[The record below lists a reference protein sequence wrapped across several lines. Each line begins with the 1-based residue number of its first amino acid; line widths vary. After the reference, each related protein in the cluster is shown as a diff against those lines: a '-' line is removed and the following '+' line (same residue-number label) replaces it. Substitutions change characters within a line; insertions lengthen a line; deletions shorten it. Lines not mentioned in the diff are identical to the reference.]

1 MQKHNKNQQNSKE
14 TVMNFR
20 QFLKESRRKEYNVRE
35 NSDLIDNDIED
46 LLNTDDLFETKRPR
60 FRDGFRD
67 DIDEGRNYTQE
78 RDFSK
83 DSNPFVPGEKYE
95 PTERDLDRML
105 DYFLKGSIPH
115 QLATTVRNVNK
126 VMARLFIATAM
137 GWTECAKAFEERC
150 YEKNVSRE
158 IVEEIK
164 KQAAD
169 YKLPRKYAVGK
180 RVKKSVQAELD
191 TQKSDRDNLKDNF
204 LAIYRIV
211 EQQLLPYTFRESKD
225 GNSYYWELNVVMPSG
240 VKCCINLAS
249 RSEGLGWEL
258 APKGNEDVNG
268 KEDFNSYGTHKSGAK
283 LLASQFE
290 ALIKANS

>member
-1 MQKHNKNQQNSKE
+1 
-14 TVMNFR
+14 MNFR
-20 QFLKESRRKEYNVRE
+20 QFLKESSLKEHNVRE
-35 NSDLIDNDIED
+35 NADFIDDDIED
-46 LLNTDDLFETKRPR
+46 LLNTDDLFETRRPR

-67 DIDEGRNYTQE
+67 DVDEGRNYTKE

-115 QLATTVRNVNK
+115 QLAQTVRNPNK
-126 VMARLFIATAM
+126 AMARLFIATAM
-137 GWTECAKAFEERC
+137 GWTEAADEFENRC

-191 TQKSDRDNLKDNF
+191 TQKSDRDNLKENF

-211 EQQLLPYTFRESKD
+211 EKELLPYTFRESEIDK
-225 GNSYYWELNVVMPSG
+225 NYYWELNVVMPSG

-249 RSEGLGWEL
+249 RAEGLGWEVD
-258 APKGNEDVNG
+258 PKGNDDVKG
-268 KEDFNSYGTHKSGAK
+268 KENFNSYGTHKSGAK
-283 LLASQFE
+283 ILASQFQD
-290 ALIKANS
+290 LIDANS